1 MKDSH
6 TYTYLAHEYLQT
18 AGFPFRNLLPIVYYL
33 WQIQK
38 HYFIVA
44 LLCIF
49 YLLIFML
56 RYFIQ
61 EHTEPIYMCVWEVRK
76 KNGRPKI
83 RAIEYRR
90 IDVDNLLW
98 IWLVIYRLR
107 AKNIKIRIQNILFCC
122 CFRRE
127 MYRHGKKKTKNLFL
141 GIITVIKLD
150 LTRWINLI
158 TC

>member
-1 MKDSH
+1 MNIGRLLGSH
-6 TYTYLAHEYLQT
+6 LEIYIQSYIIY
-18 AGFPFRNLLPIVYYL
+18 GKSRSIILLLHSYV
-33 WQIQK
+33 
-38 HYFIVA
+38 F
-44 LLCIF
+44 F
-49 YLLIFML
+49 LLIFML

-61 EHTEPIYMCVWEVRK
+61 EHTEPIYMSVLEVRK

-90 IDVDNLLW
+90 IDVDILLW

-127 MYRHGKKKTKNLFL
+127 MDRHGKKKNTTPYILL
-141 GIITVIKLD
+141 YTSVIKLN
-150 LTRWINLI
+150 LTR
-158 TC
+158 